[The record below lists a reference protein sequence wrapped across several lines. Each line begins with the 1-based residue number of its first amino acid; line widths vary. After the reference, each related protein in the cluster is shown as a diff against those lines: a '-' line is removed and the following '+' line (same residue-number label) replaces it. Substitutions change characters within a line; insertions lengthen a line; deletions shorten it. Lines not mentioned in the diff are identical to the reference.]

1 MAELEHEEII
11 IIEEDD
17 TTAQTSNGASN
28 HATQQQGNR
37 LKKIV
42 LIGAISLIVIL
53 LALIAYLLL
62 GKQNHPESFN
72 SRFNQI
78 SSKLDEEKKNVVAI
92 SRLEKMIAKANTLY
106 SNGDKTNA
114 LALYEKIALY
124 SEAVSQYNLGV
135 AQLKE
140 QHYADALQNFNK
152 AIKGGERECA
162 SAINAAVCSLYLN
175 NKASFHYYIELAY
188 ASLAKESDATLY
200 SYYYTLINY
209 YKQNYQESLI
219 ALRHPTSSAYAHTQ
233 DQLHTKIDALFGNYY
248 GALNALENTLTDQDY
263 FTLALLYANI
273 GDLTLSKKY
282 LIDAISINKDPMKEQ
297 LALALIYLKSG
308 LLEDGGTLLRDT
320 TDKYA
325 EAVYQPYPIHVHL
338 KKALFDTELAQNHY
352 RNHIIKDRRT
362 LYDMIFYFSPYR
374 VFNAEQTI
382 SYIRKGNANIH
393 IDDISSAKEYLHYSK
408 QLSQVNKGI
417 AEAIQKSLSF
427 HLRSANKQLQA
438 LLKIEPKH
446 SILNYNLALTYA
458 QLGDHEHAYKYFL
471 KSYHLD
477 ADNYLSGIYALFSAQ
492 LLQKNSQKLH
502 AILKENLSNE
512 DNTEEF
518 ELYRALLNI
527 ATQNYVAALPWLER
541 QHKERPL
548 YLILDYIIASE
559 FNKKDTMQ
567 QLTQKLAN
575 QLPYDILPHLL
586 YIHAHYQELQNKAY
600 AASALSY
607 LKQQKFLFDDLY
619 YGPFITRYLYAQM
632 ALITGML
639 HPLHTQL
646 QHTLQATPDDPQD
659 ITNALAMISLYAQ
672 KFEES
677 YTLYNQ
683 LIDDYKQR
691 DAQTLFLGA
700 VAAIASEH
708 KANAIA
714 LLELAKL
721 KNPNFMES
729 RYALGLLYLEV
740 KNNHGAAIQFRRI
753 GNSGFQSEYFNFS
766 INTNALLFHKREVLA
781 TQNP

>member
-1 MAELEHEEII
+1 VANLEHEEII
-11 IIEEDD
+11 IIEEEETATPSSSASSTHD
-17 TTAQTSNGASN
+17 TEHKS
-28 HATQQQGNR
+28 NR

-42 LIGAISLIVIL
+42 LIIASALILIL

-62 GKQNHPESFN
+62 GKQDDADGFN
-72 SRFNQI
+72 SNFNEI
-78 SSKLDEEKKNVVAI
+78 SSKLDETQHDVVKI
-92 SRLEKMIAKANTLY
+92 SHLEKMIAKANTLY
-106 SNGDKTNA
+106 SNGDKENA
-114 LALYEKIALY
+114 LALYEKIAHY
-124 SEAVSQYNLGV
+124 SEAISQYNLGV

-140 QHYADALQNFNK
+140 QNYAEALQNFNK

-175 NKASFHYYIELAY
+175 NNASFHYYIELAD
-188 ASLAKESDATLY
+188 ASLAKESNSALY

-209 YKQNYQESLI
+209 YKQNYQESVI
-219 ALRHPTSSAYAHTQ
+219 ALRHPTSSAYKHTQ
-233 DQLHTKIDALFGNYY
+233 NTLHTKINTLLQNHYDALNS
-248 GALNALENTLTDQDY
+248 LEETLEEDDY

-282 LIDAISINKDPMKEQ
+282 LTDAIALNHEPMKEQ
-297 LALALIYLKSG
+297 LALSFIYLKSG

-320 TDKYA
+320 TDVYGDS
-325 EAVYQPYPIHVHL
+325 VYQPYPIHAHL
-338 KKALFDTELAQNHY
+338 KKALFDTELAQTHY
-352 RNHIIKDRRT
+352 RNHIIKNQRT
-362 LYDMIFYFSPYR
+362 LYDILFYFSPYR
-374 VFNAEQTI
+374 VFNAAQTI
-382 SYIRKGNANIH
+382 SYIRKGNANIY
-393 IDDISSAKEYLHYSK
+393 IDDISNAKEYLHYSK

-417 AEAIQKSLSF
+417 AEAIQKSLAF
-427 HLRSANKQLQA
+427 HLRSANKQLKE
-438 LLKIEPKH
+438 LLNIEPKH

-458 QLGDHEHAYKYFL
+458 QLGDHANAYKYFL

-477 ADNYLSGIYALFSAQ
+477 ANNYLSGIYALFSAQ
-492 LLQKNSQKLH
+492 LLDKDSQKLLS
-502 AILKENLSNE
+502 ILKENLSNE
-512 DNTEEF
+512 DDSEEF
-518 ELYRALLNI
+518 RLYRALLNI
-527 ATQNYVAALPWLER
+527 ATQNYVGTLPWLEQ
-541 QHKERPL
+541 QHKDRPL
-548 YLILDYIIASE
+548 YLVLDYIIASE
-559 FNKKDTMQ
+559 FNKKDAMKRA
-567 QLTQKLAN
+567 TQKLTN

-586 YIHAHYQELQNKAY
+586 YIHAHYNALDNKAY
-600 AASALSY
+600 AASALGY
-607 LKQQKFLFDDLY
+607 LKKQRFLFDDLY
-619 YGPFITRYLYAQM
+619 YGPYITRYLYAQM

-646 QHTLQATPDDPQD
+646 QQTLQSTTDDPQD
-659 ITNALAMISLYAQ
+659 IINALALIALYAQ

-677 YTLYNQ
+677 YSLYNQ

-740 KNNHGAAIQFRRI
+740 KNNHGATIQFRRI

-766 INTNALLFHKREVLA
+766 INTKALLFQKREAL
-781 TQNP
+781 TQKIP